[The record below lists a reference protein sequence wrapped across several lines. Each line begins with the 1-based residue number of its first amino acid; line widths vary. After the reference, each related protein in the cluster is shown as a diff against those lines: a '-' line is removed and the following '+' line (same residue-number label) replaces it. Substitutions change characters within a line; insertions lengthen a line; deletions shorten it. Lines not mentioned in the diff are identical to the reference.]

1 MLHDPPNPFF
11 AAHANQRLA
20 TLEVANQVDAIAPPL
35 YAIRDRLEKIEQ
47 ALANL
52 VRDDVDYVT
61 ALYAAAIDISGK
73 VVDRTIPGQWIIDSW
88 EAAKQKPPA
97 PSICDIAGLAEGK
110 KASAARHFLN
120 ALYDSRDQYPG
131 LPERLERDDLR
142 RFISLA
148 PGVCE
153 AIQQSTPPTTPP
165 SDPEPTVG

>member
-11 AAHANQRLA
+11 AAHGNQRLA

-61 ALYAAAIDISGK
+61 ALYAAAIDTSGI
-73 VVDRTIPGQWIIDSW
+73 VVDRTNAGRWIIDCW
-88 EAAKQKPPA
+88 VAAKQKPD
-97 PSICDIAGLAEGK
+97 PSISDIALLAEGK
-110 KASAARHFLN
+110 KVNVARHFLN
-120 ALYDSRDQYPG
+120 ALCDSRDKYPG
-131 LPERLERDDLR
+131 LPQRLERDDLR